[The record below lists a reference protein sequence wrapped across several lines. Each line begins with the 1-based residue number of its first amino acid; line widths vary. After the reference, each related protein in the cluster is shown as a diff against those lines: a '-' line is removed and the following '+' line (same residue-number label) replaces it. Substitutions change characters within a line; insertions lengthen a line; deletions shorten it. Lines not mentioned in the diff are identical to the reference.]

1 MEPEGRLD
9 ARVSVLMALHGET
22 TWLSDALNSLSR
34 QTFKSWDFLCVLD
47 GSNDEA
53 ERILIGHGTRF
64 QYEVAPKPVGAA
76 EARNR
81 AMRLAA
87 GDFIAILD
95 SDDVWPENHLAEHV
109 FSMNSDHNLVL
120 VGTSAELI
128 DEDGMLTGENRLVRR
143 DRLPQQ
149 LLSRNVFV
157 HSSTM
162 YRRDAALSVG
172 GYDPLIRVV
181 EDLHLWLKLAP
192 LGRIDNQPSRS
203 IQYRIHPN
211 QTSRQT
217 IDDYSLTQIRN
228 ERLLLARHIGVG
240 PLKAMALGAA
250 WEVSQRSRRIL
261 NAVRGPS
268 ARGHANGG
276 SMPTS

>member
-1 MEPEGRLD
+1 MD
-9 ARVSVLMALHGET
+9 ARVSVLMALRGDT

-34 QTFKSWDFLCVLD
+34 QTFESWEFLGVLD
-47 GSNDEA
+47 GPNDAA

-64 QYEVAPKPVGAA
+64 QYEVTPNPVGAA

-81 AMRLAA
+81 GMRLAT
-87 GDFIAILD
+87 GDFVAILD

-109 FSMNSDHNLVL
+109 FSMNSDHDLVL

-128 DEDGMLTGENRLVRR
+128 DEDGMLIGKNRLVGR

-149 LLSRNVFV
+149 LLSRNAFT

-172 GYDPLIRVV
+172 GYDPLIRVG
-181 EDLHLWLKLAP
+181 EDLHLWLKLAQ
-192 LGRIDNQPSRS
+192 LGRIDNAPSSS
-203 IQYRIHPN
+203 IQYRIHRN
-211 QTSRQT
+211 QTSKQT
-217 IDDYSLTQIRN
+217 IDNYSLTQIRN
-228 ERLLLARHIGVG
+228 QRLLLARHIGVG

-268 ARGHANGG
+268 ERGHANGEDC
-276 SMPTS
+276 PRTDP